1 MILSKSI
8 FTFFKELEANN
19 NREWFLKNKLTFKQH
34 EVQVK
39 IFGEELKNRLNEF
52 DSIDRF
58 KLFRIY
64 RDVRFSKDKTP
75 FKITFWT
82 HLAQN

>member
-1 MILSKSI
+1 MTLSNSI
-8 FTFFKELEANN
+8 FNFFKELKLNN
-19 NREWFLKNKLTFKQH
+19 NREWFLKNKSTFKEY

-39 IFGEELKNRLNEF
+39 NFGEELKNRLNEF

-64 RDVRFSKDKTP
+64 SCLLYTSPSQRDY
-75 FKITFWT
+75 
-82 HLAQN
+82 

>member
-1 MILSKSI
+1 MTLSNSI
-8 FTFFKELEANN
+8 FNFFKELKLNN
-19 NREWFLKNKLTFKQH
+19 NREWFLKNKSTFKEY

-39 IFGEELKNRLNEF
+39 NFGEELKNRLNEF

-64 RDVRFSKDKTP
+64 RDVRFSKDKT
-75 FKITFWT
+75 
-82 HLAQN
+82 